1 MKKLTKISTA
11 INTFLLG
18 LFLAS
23 PVKAEITNPVVSGKY
38 GSGSKEAASGSTFA
52 EYFIFFW
59 NALISIGAITVLI
72 FFVWGAIEWIG
83 SGGDKGKV
91 ENARNRITQAVI
103 GLVVLVGSY
112 AIIGFI
118 GEIFFG
124 DTFSVLQ
131 INVPDPN

>member
-1 MKKLTKISTA
+1 MKKKL
-11 INTFLLG
+11 NTLITTLA
-18 LFLAS
+18 LSLMMAS
-23 PVKAEITNPVVSGKY
+23 PVEAEITNPVVEGGFGR
-38 GSGSKEAASGSTFA
+38 GSDRAAAGTTFA

-59 NALISIGAITVLI
+59 NALISLGAITVII
-72 FFVWGAIEWIG
+72 FFIWGSMEWIT

-124 DTFSVLQ
+124 ETFSVLQ
-131 INVPDPN
+131 INIPDPK

>member
-1 MKKLTKISTA
+1 MKQKTLLAT
-11 INTFLLG
+11 INAMILSLL
-18 LFLAS
+18 LAS
-23 PVKAEITNPVVSGKY
+23 PVSAELTNPVIEGRF

-52 EYFIFFW
+52 EYFVFFW
-59 NALISIGAITVLI
+59 NSLISLGAITVII
-72 FFVWGAIEWIG
+72 FFIWGAFEWIT

-124 DTFSVLQ
+124 ETFNVLQ
-131 INVPDPN
+131 INIPNPN